1 VSAEDTAQQ
10 GDFSRPSVGMMSK
23 CLERLLRRNVMSND
37 QRDADKASD
46 VGSPAQPPAAG
57 AAVVR
62 LSPLLRAY
70 GSGGVATDY
79 ESLYWQSSEVNM

>member
-1 VSAEDTAQQ
+1 MSDGH
-10 GDFSRPSVGMMSK
+10 GDSDEG
-23 CLERLLRRNVMSND
+23 
-37 QRDADKASD
+37 SD
-46 VGSPAQPPAAG
+46 VGPTPAAG

-70 GSGGVATDY
+70 GSAEGATDY